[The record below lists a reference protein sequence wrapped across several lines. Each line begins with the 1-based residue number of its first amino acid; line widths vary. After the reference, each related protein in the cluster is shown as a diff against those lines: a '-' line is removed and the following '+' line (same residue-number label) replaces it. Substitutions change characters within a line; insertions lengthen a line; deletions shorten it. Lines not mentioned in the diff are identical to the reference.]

1 LVKAIKHKSPMTA
14 GPTLRQTA
22 WHEAG
27 HAVVAWDQGF
37 TVTLVSIRPE
47 GDSLGRSQ
55 HTPMGDCAIPS
66 ERQRENIVA
75 MAGWAAELK
84 SGEAGEHTYDSGDL
98 TWILNRLP
106 PSRIAIELGWAESE
120 AERIVSAN
128 LGRIERLVHALMSR
142 EELTS
147 AAEILDIIEGRPPA

>member
-1 LVKAIKHKSPMTA
+1 MTA

-37 TVTLVSIRPE
+37 TVTLVSISPE
-47 GDSLGRSQ
+47 GESLGRSQ

-75 MAGWAAELK
+75 MAGWAAELA
-84 SGEAGEHTYDSGDL
+84 SGEANENGTYDSEDMTFVL
-98 TWILNRLP
+98 SQLDQHA
-106 PSRIAIELGWAESE
+106 PSRIEIELGWAESE
-120 AERIVSAN
+120 AQRIVSAN
-128 LGRIERLVHALMSR
+128 LERIKRLAHELINR

-147 AAEILDIIEGRPPA
+147 SAEILDIIEGRSPA

>member
-1 LVKAIKHKSPMTA
+1 MTA

-27 HAVVAWDQGF
+27 HAVVAWYQGF
-37 TVTLVSIRPE
+37 TVTLVSISPE

-55 HTPMGDCAIPS
+55 HIPMGDCAIPS

-75 MAGWAAELK
+75 MAGWAAELQ
-84 SGEAGEHTYDSGDL
+84 SGEAGDATYDSSDL
-98 TWILNRLP
+98 TWVLNRLHQHA
-106 PSRIAIELGWAESE
+106 PSRIEVEWGWAESE
-120 AERIVSAN
+120 AQRIVSAN
-128 LGRIERLVHALMSR
+128 LDRIERLANELMSR

-147 AAEILDIIEGRPPA
+147 SAEILDIIEGRPEHI

>member
-1 LVKAIKHKSPMTA
+1 MMTA

-47 GDSLGRSQ
+47 GGSLGRSQ

-75 MAGWAAELK
+75 MAGWAAELQ
-84 SGEAGEHTYDSGDL
+84 SGEAGDATVL
-98 TWILNRLP
+98 
-106 PSRIAIELGWAESE
+106 
-120 AERIVSAN
+120 VV
-128 LGRIERLVHALMSR
+128 GRIGGYRSSTLPLA
-142 EELTS
+142 S
-147 AAEILDIIEGRPPA
+147 AR

>member
-1 LVKAIKHKSPMTA
+1 MAA

-37 TVTLVSIRPE
+37 TVTLVSIGPE

-75 MAGWAAELK
+75 MAGWAAELQ
-84 SGEAGEHTYDSGDL
+84 SGEAGDATYDSSDL
-98 TWILNRLP
+98 TWVLNRLHQHA
-106 PSRIAIELGWAESE
+106 PSRIEIELGWAESE

-128 LGRIERLVHALMSR
+128 LDRIERLAHELMSR
-142 EELTS
+142 EELVSS
-147 AAEILDIIEGRPPA
+147 AELLDIIEGRPPA